1 MAILVDAAIWPFRG
15 RRWAHMVSDDSY
27 DELHRFAQSLGIPP
41 RAFQGDHYDVPTEVR
56 ARAIAAGAEV
66 VTSEQLVRRLRAAG
80 LRRRSRVPRLPGED
94 RAVRRS
100 GMDRRDG

>member
-27 DELHRFAQSLGIPP
+27 DELHRFAQSLGIPL

-56 ARAIAAGAEV
+56 TQAIGAGAEA
-66 VTSEQLVRRLRAAG
+66 VTSEELVRRLRAAG
-80 LRRRSRVPRLPGED
+80 LRRRSRISRLPGEG
-94 RAVRRS
+94 RCTHRS